1 MLDIL
6 TSHSYWYDLFR
17 FSYLH
22 DVLGEEENDE
32 EGAAGESQG

>member
-1 MLDIL
+1 VSFFLQD
-6 TSHSYWYDLFR
+6 SF

-22 DVLGEEENDE
+22 DVLGEEEDDE